1 MTRAEM
7 INKLIRQY
15 AHLNPKMIDNSVR
28 EIFEIMIES
37 LSAGNRIEIRGFGSF
52 EIRVR
57 EPREAH
63 NPKTGE
69 KVNLDER
76 RVVHFKPGIELR
88 DRVNNVAPTQ
98 A

>member
-7 INKLIRQY
+7 IDKLIRKYGQI
-15 AHLNPKMIDNSVR
+15 NPKLVDNSVR
-28 EIFEIMIES
+28 EIFETMIES
-37 LSAGNRIEIRGFGSF
+37 LAEGNRIEIRGFGSF

-57 EPREAH
+57 APRDAH

-69 KVNLDER
+69 KVELGER

-88 DRVNNVAPTQ
+88 DRVNVLA
-98 A
+98 AKED